1 VSTLSESQAGSVP
14 AAETR
19 STILAITLIV
29 TGVIGWFAA
38 FRLTIDKFEL
48 LVHPQAQL
56 DCNFSVLVQC
66 GRNLESWQ
74 GALLGFPNPIIGLGG
89 FVAPIAVGVALLAGA
104 RFARWFWIA
113 FNVGVAGAMG
123 FVIWLMTQSIFALGT
138 LCVYCM
144 LTWSIVI
151 PMFLVLT
158 SRNAREG
165 VFGDRLRAAGRV
177 ATQWVVT
184 IDLVSYVIVAL
195 LAQMRLEWIQA
206 LMLSAG
212 A

>member
-1 VSTLSESQAGSVP
+1 MSTLSASKADLVPLAAGR
-14 AAETR
+14 TR
-19 STILAITLIV
+19 TLAITLIV
-29 TGVIGWFAA
+29 TGAIGWFAA

-48 LVHPQAQL
+48 LVHPLVQL

-74 GALLGFPNPIIGLGG
+74 GALLGFPNPILGLGG

-104 RFARWFWIA
+104 QFARWFWIA

-144 LTWSIVI
+144 LTWSVVI

-165 VFGDRLRAAGRV
+165 AFGDRLRTAGRIV
-177 ATQWVVT
+177 TQWVVT

-206 LMLSAG
+206 LMLSTG